1 MANPVHGLV
10 LLDPQRIVD
19 GDSIQENKDLAEL
32 ENFKKEWEERRKVVL
47 KAFAYLNLIH
57 LFKKMSLAFLTDFS
71 RCSIRLPDLRMKLL
85 DYCSL

>member
-1 MANPVHGLV
+1 MANPAHGLV